1 MSLKLRPHDAAGR
14 VLPRAAVVALALG
27 GLTASIVVADSA
39 GATSR
44 AKGLVIS
51 TTTNPKYGTILVSG
65 TTVYTLKTAS
75 KVSVWRQV
83 PEGLAS
89 GAVAEGREAGQGWE
103 RRECHQARHR
113 QASGRCSPGDLCRQA
128 ALSGSTRTAGPT
140 RSRVTSRTSGAP
152 GRSSS
157 CRVRPAVPCRPRPAT
172 STTVPMTDTTMRRR
186 TGATPGGGTTPPAG
200 TTPTSPPAAPTTA
213 PPPPTTT
220 RADDHPHDLASHDD
234 HDVRRRWWR
243 RHRLLT
249 LDRGTRGAAGTAPP
263 VAVSR
268 WWQGPARRAPTSPRA
283 IVTAPTR

>member
-1 MSLKLRPHDAAGR
+1 MSLKLRPHHATRR
-14 VLPRAAVVALALG
+14 VLPRAAAVALALG
-27 GLTASIVVADSA
+27 GLTASIAVADSA

-75 KVSVWRQV
+75 KVSCGVKCLKVWPRVLLPKGVKQAKAGGGVDATKLGTVKRRGGALQV
-83 PEGLAS
+83 TY
-89 GAVAEGREAGQGWE
+89 AGKPLFWFYEDSRPNQVK
-103 RRECHQARHR
+103 
-113 QASGRCSPGDLCRQA
+113 GDVKDKWGTW
-128 ALSGSTRTAGPT
+128 SVV
-140 RSRVTSRTSGAP
+140 VTSSAAGGSLP
-152 GRSSS
+152 
-157 CRVRPAVPCRPRPAT
+157 PA
-172 STTVPMTDTTMRRR
+172 
-186 TGATPGGGTTPPAG
+186 AG
-200 TTPTSPPAAPTTA
+200 TTTVPTTA
-213 PPPPTTT
+213 PMNRTTPGRVGPPHPAAP
-220 RADDHPHDLASHDD
+220 RRPARPRRQRRRRLPHDDGADDHPHDLASHDD

-268 WWQGPARRAPTSPRA
+268 WWQGPARRAPMSPRA